1 MDIQYIKLLNTL
13 RFDKDIK
20 VKRDLLLLRDYY
32 EDQLK
37 DVENVRHLIDP
48 FVKCIRTDDE
58 KLLAEL
64 TRKHYIEEPYFPIGT
79 ERHIIDL
86 VSKDYE
92 HLLDDYVQLSRKK
105 KGDYVV
111 YMRVHR
117 ETGHFYIGHSKNNA
131 NTRKCSSSYFLRKNI
146 KSWTKNN
153 NITIVHEFL
162 RDLILDDKDSDKCFV
177 TTNLY
182 SLDDK
187 HTAEILENFIILVVS
202 LNQIPNMKPEK
213 MLNVQYRF
221 NEKFFVYQDIR
232 GDYFT
237 YVNEYPK
244 FYRIKMKDQN
254 LVSTKHQ
261 TIDTEISETS

>member
-1 MDIQYIKLLNTL
+1 MDVQYIKLLNTL
-13 RFDKDIK
+13 RFARDIEG
-20 VKRDLLLLRDYY
+20 KRDLLLLRDYY

-37 DVENVRHLIDP
+37 DVRNVRYLIDP

-64 TRKHYIEEPYFPIGT
+64 TRKHYIEEPHFPIET
-79 ERHIIDL
+79 EGHIIDL

-117 ETGHFYIGHSKNNA
+117 ETGHFYIGHSSKTA
-131 NTRKCSSSYFLRKNI
+131 NSRKHAEDYYVRGNI
-146 KSWTKNN
+146 RSWSKNN
-153 NITIVHEFL
+153 NITLVHEFV
-162 RDLILDDKDSDKCFV
+162 RELILDDKSPDECLI

-187 HTAEILENFIILVVS
+187 HYAEILENFIILVIS
-202 LNQIPNMKPEK
+202 LNKIPNMRPEK
-213 MLNVQYRF
+213 MLNVQHRF
-221 NEKFFVYQDIR
+221 NERLFVYQDIR

-237 YVNEYPK
+237 YVNDYPK

-254 LVSTKHQ
+254 LVSTKHL
-261 TIDTEISETS
+261 DEISETS